1 MAHGDAYLFT
11 GGRVADA
18 DGTRRADV
26 AVIDGGIAAVG
37 DPDAVAAAV
46 ADVPDEELERVDASD
61 RVVAPGLIDAH
72 VHVMMDGRPDVATA
86 VSDSDYTA
94 SYRAASNLDAAVS
107 AGVTT
112 VRDLGS
118 RGTLALDAGEA
129 VAAGEI
135 DGPRVLACGR
145 NVIMTGGHGNWF
157 GREAD
162 GPAEVRKAAREQLK
176 AGADVLKCMATGG
189 VLTEGAVTGAP
200 ELTPEELAA
209 FTDAAAPTDTP
220 TAAHAHGETGIKN
233 AVEAGIS
240 SIEHGTFMDR
250 EAAEMMAERGT
261 YWVPTASALRGIVDN
276 GVEAGIPEDA
286 VAKAEDAADRFDD
299 AWDHALDAGV
309 SIAMGTDAGTP
320 FNFFEEIPQEL
331 AHMVDYG
338 LSPERALEAAT
349 VNAADLLGLDDV
361 GRVEEGYQA
370 DLVVL
375 NADPTEDVA
384 AWQDPEAVFARGER
398 VE

>member
-1 MAHGDAYLFT
+1 MHVIR
-11 GGRVADA
+11 GGQVADV
-18 DGTRRADV
+18 DGTREADV
-26 AVIDGGIAAVG
+26 AVADGEIVAVG
-37 DPDAVAAAV
+37 PDAV
-46 ADVPDEELERVDASD
+46 DEIGGQDAVDAETDASGS
-61 RVVAPGLIDAH
+61 VVASGLIDAH

-94 SYRAASNLDAAVS
+94 SYRTAGNLRDALE

-112 VRDLGS
+112 VRDLGG

-129 VAAGEI
+129 VAAGDI

-209 FTDAAAPTDTP
+209 FTDAAAPTNTP

-250 EAAEMMAERGT
+250 EAAEMMADRGT
-261 YWVPTASALRGIVDN
+261 YWVPTASALRGIVDH
-276 GVEAGIPEDA
+276 GVESGIPEDA
-286 VAKAEDAADRFDD
+286 VEKAEDAADRFDD
-299 AWDHALDAGV
+299 AWGHALEADV
-309 SIAMGTDAGTP
+309 PIAMGTDAGTP
-320 FNFFEEIPQEL
+320 FNFFGDIPREL
-331 AHMVDYG
+331 AYMVEHG

-361 GRVEEGYQA
+361 GRIGEGYRA

-375 NADPTEDVA
+375 EADPTEDVA
-384 AWQDPEAVFARGER
+384 AWQEPEAVFAAGER
-398 VE
+398 VA

>member
-1 MAHGDAYLFT
+1 MA
-11 GGRVADA
+11 VAD
-18 DGTRRADV
+18 GEIV
-26 AVIDGGIAAVG
+26 AVG
-37 DPDAVAAAV
+37 DPEAVDEAVATLT
-46 ADVPDEELERVDASD
+46 DGEEATEVDATGK
-61 RVVAPGLIDAH
+61 VVAPGLIDAH

-94 SYRAASNLDAAVS
+94 SYRAAGNLEAAVA

-129 VAAGEI
+129 VAAGQI
-135 DGPRVLACGR
+135 DGARVVGCGR

-176 AGADVLKCMATGG
+176 DGADVLKCMATGG

-209 FTDAAAPTDTP
+209 FTDAAAPTGTP
-220 TAAHAHGETGIKN
+220 TAAHAHGEVGIKN

-261 YWVPTASALRGIVDN
+261 YWVPTASALRGIVEN

-299 AWDHALDAGV
+299 AWDHALEADV
-309 SIAMGTDAGTP
+309 PIAMGTDAGTP
-320 FNFFEEIPQEL
+320 FNFFEDIPREL
-331 AHMVDYG
+331 SYMVEYG
-338 LSPERALEAAT
+338 LSPAAALEAAT

-361 GRVEEGYQA
+361 GRVEDGYRA
-370 DLVVL
+370 DLAL
-375 NADPTEDVA
+375 LDADPTEDVE
-384 AWQDPEAVFARGER
+384 AWQEPAAVFAAGER
-398 VE
+398 VA

>member
-1 MAHGDAYLFT
+1 M
-11 GGRVADA
+11 ADA
-18 DGTRRADV
+18 DGTREADV
-26 AVIDGGIAAVG
+26 AVADGEVVAVG
-37 DPDAVAAAV
+37 DPETVAEAIDDGSDA
-46 ADVPDEELERVDASD
+46 DLTRIDASG

-94 SYRAASNLDAAVS
+94 SYRTASNLAAAVE

-129 VAAGEI
+129 VVAGDI
-135 DGPRVLACGR
+135 PGPRVLACGR

-209 FTDAAAPTDTP
+209 FTDAAAPTNTP
-220 TAAHAHGETGIKN
+220 TAAHAHGEEGIKN

-240 SIEHGTFMDR
+240 SVEHGTFMDR

-261 YWVPTASALRGIVDN
+261 YWVPTASALRGIVEN

-299 AWDHALDAGV
+299 AWDHALEAGV
-309 SIAMGTDAGTP
+309 PIAMGTDAGTP
-320 FNFFEEIPQEL
+320 FNFFGDIPEEM
-331 AHMVDYG
+331 AHMVEYG
-338 LSPERALEAAT
+338 LAPDAALEAAT

-361 GRVEEGYQA
+361 GRVAEGYRA

-375 NADPTEDVA
+375 GSDPNADAE
-384 AWQDPEAVFARGER
+384 AWRDPDAVFARGER

>member
-1 MAHGDAYLFT
+1 M
-11 GGRVADA
+11 ADA
-18 DGTRRADV
+18 AGTREADV
-26 AVIDGGIAAVG
+26 AVADGEIVAVG
-37 DPDAVAAAV
+37 DSGAVDDAVAERDAGGATEV
-46 ADVPDEELERVDASD
+46 DVDG

-72 VHVMMDGRPDVATA
+72 VHVMMDGRPDVSTA
-86 VSDSDYTA
+86 VSDSDYAA
-94 SYRAASNLDAAVS
+94 SYRAASNLAAAVE

-129 VAAGEI
+129 VAAGDI
-135 DGPRVLACGR
+135 DGARVLACGR

-220 TAAHAHGETGIKN
+220 TAAHAHGEVGIKN

-286 VAKAEDAADRFDD
+286 VAKAEDAAERFDD

-309 SIAMGTDAGTP
+309 PIAMGTDAGTP
-320 FNFFEEIPQEL
+320 FNFFEEIPQEM

-361 GRVEEGYQA
+361 GRVAEGHRA

-375 NADPTEDVA
+375 DADPTEDVE
-384 AWQDPEAVFARGER
+384 AWQEPDAVFARGDR
-398 VE
+398 VA

>member
-1 MAHGDAYLFT
+1 M
-11 GGRVADA
+11 ADA
-18 DGTRRADV
+18 AGTRDADV
-26 AVIDGGIAAVG
+26 AVADGEIVAVG
-37 DPDAVAAAV
+37 DSGAVDDAVAERDAGGATEV
-46 ADVPDEELERVDASD
+46 DVDG

-72 VHVMMDGRPDVATA
+72 VHVMMDGRPDVSTA
-86 VSDSDYTA
+86 VSDSDYAA
-94 SYRAASNLDAAVS
+94 SYRAASNLAAAVE

-129 VAAGEI
+129 VAAGDI
-135 DGPRVLACGR
+135 DGARVLACGR

-220 TAAHAHGETGIKN
+220 TAAHAHGEVGIKN

-286 VAKAEDAADRFDD
+286 VAKAEDAAERFDD
-299 AWDHALDAGV
+299 AWDHAIDAGV
-309 SIAMGTDAGTP
+309 PIAMGTDAGTP
-320 FNFFEEIPQEL
+320 FNFFEEIPQEM

-361 GRVEEGYQA
+361 GRVAEGHRA

-375 NADPTEDVA
+375 DADPTEDVE
-384 AWQDPEAVFARGER
+384 AWQEPDAVFARGDR
-398 VE
+398 VA